1 MSIEGRPRKV
11 LENIHDDNKA
21 ALSAMGK
28 KGAKVREANK
38 QAAAKAILRRDAEIA
53 YRDRSANVAVND
65 EGDVV
70 PPDDLLH

>member
-1 MSIEGRPRKV
+1 MSNEGRPRKV
-11 LENIHDDNKA
+11 LEHIHDDNKA

-28 KGAKVREANK
+28 KGAAARERNK
-38 QAAAKAILRRDAEIA
+38 QAAAKEVLRRDAEIA
-53 YRDRSANVAVND
+53 YWDRNANVAINE